1 VQELVKDFRN
11 VNEIVLRKKFGPK
24 GDKVMWERRR
34 LHSEELYA
42 VYSSANTSRVIRSR
56 IMRLVGHVACIA
68 DGRGAYR
75 VLVGRRTGKRPLGR
89 LRDIWEDN
97 IKIGL

>member
-24 GDKVMWERRR
+24 GYKVIWERRR

-42 VYSSANTSRVIRSR
+42 V
-56 IMRLVGHVACIA
+56 
-68 DGRGAYR
+68 
-75 VLVGRRTGKRPLGR
+75 
-89 LRDIWEDN
+89 
-97 IKIGL
+97 